1 MLLKGESGVELAAG
15 RGSSALSQACDEVYP
30 RTPLVGNEMLNRS
43 DLTTQGSKARRLLL
57 KGMIERS
64 DQPDLGFERH
74 GPEVAMYRA
83 FLKRT
88 HIHVKKSAGA
98 DAFGRP
104 SDESLAAAWDLM
116 QASFDRARVRRMN
129 LRDVYAVLL
138 CPPVGMKAAVVPV
151 FVTAGL
157 LAASDYVAL
166 YEHGTFKPLLTTEI
180 SERMVRNPG
189 HFDIKHFANTRGAR
203 REVIGELAAR
213 LSVRPVRGKR
223 RVANVLAI
231 VSHLLARIRVLDNY
245 TLRTSSLPEQ
255 TRLVRA
261 ALLGAVEP
269 DDLLFRELPEALGF
283 KPVEASDKSYHAAR
297 SFAESVSV
305 TLNELEGCYSALL
318 GKMTKLLLDSSA
330 EKNRLAV
337 CGQAAS
343 LADEVLNPE
352 VKAFVYAL
360 ANDSVD
366 SDTDWIKGI
375 ATVVAKKAPAEWRD
389 DDLRRFE
396 RELPEQV
403 AAFQRLLALHAERRA
418 HGPGAFDAL
427 RVTVTHPDGS
437 EHIRLLALDQAQ
449 RDDLNKSLDRVLG
462 DMADL
467 TGSSQRAEHALL
479 ALLSERLLPNHVGE
493 GTNSGAIVTDRR
505 VSGDDIRLVSETRP
519 ATEAG
524 AMAEVGN
531 VNAPVAIP
539 ATNRATTAN
548 STVEIESVN
557 STLVVTSATC
567 AAKAGTVVEVGR
579 VKPTVAIASATC
591 ATKTSSVAQIGRQSH
606 HG

>member
-1 MLLKGESGVELAAG
+1 MLLKGENGVELAAG

-30 RTPLVGNEMLNRS
+30 HTPLVGNEMLNRS

-57 KGMIERS
+57 KGMIEHS
-64 DQPDLGFERH
+64 DQPDLGFEGH

-88 HIHVKKSAGA
+88 HIHVKESAGA

-104 SDESLAAAWDLM
+104 SDESLAVAWDLM
-116 QASFDRARVRRMN
+116 QDSFDRARVRRMN

-157 LAASDYVAL
+157 LAASDNVAL

-203 REVIGELAAR
+203 REVIGELANR
-213 LSVRPVRGKR
+213 LDVRPVRGKR

-231 VSHLLARIRVLDNY
+231 VSHLVARIRVLDNY
-245 TLRTSSLPEQ
+245 TLRTSSLSEQ

-269 DDLLFRELPEALGF
+269 DDLLFRALPEALAF
-283 KPVEASDKSYHAAR
+283 MPVEASDKSYPAAA
-297 SFAESVSV
+297 SFTESVSV
-305 TLNELEGCYSALL
+305 ALNELEVCYSALL
-318 GKMTKLLLDSSA
+318 GNLTKLLLDTSA

-343 LADEVLNPE
+343 LADEVLNPD

-389 DDLRRFE
+389 DDHHRFK

-427 RVTVTHPDGS
+427 RVTVTRPDGS

-479 ALLSERLLPNHVGE
+479 ALLCERLLPNQSVE
-493 GTNSGAIVTDRR
+493 GTDSGPSVTERR
-505 VSGDDIRLVSETRP
+505 DNGDEIGLVSEAGR
-519 ATEAG
+519 ATQTG
-524 AMAEVGN
+524 SVPEVGS
-531 VNAPVAIP
+531 VNAT
-539 ATNRATTAN
+539 AT
-548 STVEIESVN
+548 I
-557 STLVVTSATC
+557 TSATC
-567 AAKAGTVVEVGR
+567 TSKAGSVVE
-579 VKPTVAIASATC
+579 
-591 ATKTSSVAQIGRQSH
+591 IGRSAH